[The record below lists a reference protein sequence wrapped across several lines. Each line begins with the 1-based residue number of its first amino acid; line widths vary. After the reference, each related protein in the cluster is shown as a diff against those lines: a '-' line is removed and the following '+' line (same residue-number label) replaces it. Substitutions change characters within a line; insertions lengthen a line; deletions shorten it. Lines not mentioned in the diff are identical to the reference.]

1 MNKRV
6 KNAIKKIPGASY
18 LGYKSLELRGGLRTL
33 QNRHVPTVPKR
44 ILFSTSAGRYH
55 DSCKAMAERI
65 HEIAP
70 DVEIVWVYRNQNTI
84 SELPAH
90 ITPVS
95 YLSGAFYR
103 ELAAC
108 SVWVFD
114 CVLPQGIYKRKDQFY
129 IQVWHGD
136 KPMKRIVN
144 DAVAVNKQYRKRT
157 AGRKINEDRYCDLF
171 MSGTKMFVDIWERSA
186 GYHGKVLLTGI
197 PRNDVLLRKDAD
209 ASGIR
214 SALGLEPSASV
225 LLYAP
230 TFRDHKVDYGVV
242 DTDLDL
248 NRVLDTL
255 EHKTGKSWVCLK
267 RSHGGDAMILNNT
280 KDNRRIIDVTTYADM
295 TDLIRI
301 SDMLI
306 TDYSSCA
313 GDFAYTGRP
322 VLLYQDDFDRYAS
335 KDRGFVFDMDQS
347 PFLRART
354 MPELLKLIED
364 ITPERAAENDREILE
379 FYQSTQTDHST
390 DDVVSLILAHMNNM
404 KTKGAGRSQERPT
417 KR

>member
-1 MNKRV
+1 MMK
-6 KNAIKKIPGASY
+6 KKLKKLLKKIPGASFI
-18 LGYKSLELRGGLRTL
+18 GYKSLELRGGLRTL
-33 QNRHVPTVPKR
+33 KHMRLKTVPKR
-44 ILFSTSAGRYH
+44 ILFNASGGRYH
-55 DSCKAMAERI
+55 DSCKAIAEYLHRA
-65 HEIAP
+65 AP
-70 DVEIVWVYRNQNTI
+70 EVEIVWSYRNSQTI
-84 SELPAH
+84 KELPDY

-95 YLSGAFYR
+95 YLSDAFYR
-103 ELAAC
+103 ELSLC

-114 CVLPQGIYKRKDQFY
+114 CVLPQGIRKRKNQLY

-144 DAVAVNKQYRKRT
+144 DAVAANKRYRKLT

-171 MSGTKMFVDIWERSA
+171 MSGTKMFVEVWEKSA

-209 ASGIR
+209 ASPIR
-214 SALGLEPSASV
+214 RALGLEDKVSV

-230 TFRDHKVDYGVV
+230 TFRDHQVDYGVV

-248 NRVLDTL
+248 NQVLNAL
-255 EHKTGKSWVCLK
+255 EQKSGGRWVCLK
-267 RSHGGDAMILNNT
+267 RSHGGDAMILYNT
-280 KDNRRIIDVTTYADM
+280 RDNSRIIDVSTYADM

-313 GDFAYTGRP
+313 GDFAYTGNP
-322 VLLYQDDFDRYAS
+322 VLLYQDDYDRYAS
-335 KDRGFVFDMDQS
+335 VDRGFVIDMDKS

-354 MPELLKLIED
+354 MPELLKLISEMN
-364 ITPERAAENDREILE
+364 PELAAQNDREILS

-390 DDVVSLILAHMNNM
+390 EDVISVILSHMENFSRE
-404 KTKGAGRSQERPT
+404 A
-417 KR
+417 